1 MKTAFVTGGRRGI
14 GRQIVADLKKEGYK
28 VAFNSASRPYFV
40 IEEPLDVLVLNA
52 GITDRSAFDMITR
65 EEWNRVINVNLTEPF
80 FLVQKTKMNDN
91 GRIIFISSILA
102 EIPHSISIS
111 YPVTKAAIN
120 ALVKNLVKHF
130 AERKIT
136 VNAVA
141 PGFIDTDWHKN
152 KSEEVMKKITDRIAL
167 GWFGNV
173 ENVSSLVMEIIN
185 NDYINGQILTVDG
198 GYDYC

>member
-1 MKTAFVTGGRRGI
+1 MA
-14 GRQIVADLKKEGYK
+14 A
-28 VAFNSASRPYFV
+28 
-40 IEEPLDVLVLNA
+40 
-52 GITDRSAFDMITR
+52 TDI
-65 EEWNRVINVNLTEPF
+65 INVNLTEPF